1 MMNSSKYVAIL
12 ATRMVPEL
20 KKLGAS
26 GIAFFFLRR
35 LHSMPCIQESEE
47 IFI

>member
-1 MMNSSKYVAIL
+1 MMNSNKYIPIL
-12 ATRMVPEL
+12 ATKIIPEL

-26 GIAFFFLRR
+26 GNACFNKIS
-35 LHSMPCIQESEE
+35 LHAMYPSEE